1 MMGHVIGKG
10 GQNLKTIET
19 KTGVTLK
26 VYDDKLYIKAK
37 SEKSEKLAVREIKVL
52 AVSIL
57 GLRWL
62 NTVSARSAVLCKSQ
76 RGFSNAKQTVKY
88 V

>member
-1 MMGHVIGKG
+1 MVQNLPAGMMGHVIGKG

-37 SEKSEKLAVREIKVL
+37 SEKSEKLAVRD
-52 AVSIL
+52 
-57 GLRWL
+57 R
-62 NTVSARSAVLCKSQ
+62 KS
-76 RGFSNAKQTVKY
+76 V